1 MDEAA
6 RIVKNSDIKNSIR
19 ETLTRHAS
27 MRPLCVELK
36 LDLKCL
42 NRTEREKLWHYFTQC
57 RWLCNYLISLNADAF
72 RSFDTKTRSITS
84 LDKDGNAVERQ
95 LSMPAKFIQAVHSS
109 LKRDMAALAAKRE
122 KTGKKN
128 GKLKFRS
135 EYKAIELNQYGNTH
149 WICYGND
156 GNKNGKY
163 RNTVHISGIKR
174 PIRVFGM
181 DQIPDDAEFAN
192 AKLVKRPS
200 GIYLMLTCYIP
211 ESKRKSESEKKP
223 SVGLDFG
230 IKTTITTSEGEK
242 YEITVREPERLKG
255 LQKKLARQKKDSRGW
270 YDTKHLIRREYEKLA
285 NRRRAKAN
293 QAYHDITKGTKLIV
307 IQDENIKGWYKGLF
321 GRQVQNSALGTLK
334 AKLIA
339 NPNVLVVD
347 RFFPSTKM
355 CPSCGAINECIT
367 LSDRIFTCGCGY
379 TEDRDVKAA
388 KTLLLAG
395 EHIMSCTLAERKCT
409 PEERKLD
416 FNTSYEILKRS
427 ERRPEKGK
435 SPEAPSSEHQR
446 RME

>member
-1 MDEAA
+1 MNEQA
-6 RIVKNSDIKNSIR
+6 RIIKNNSIKEHGR
-19 ETLTRHAS
+19 EPRARHAS
-27 MRPLCVELK
+27 MRPVVVEMK

-42 NRTEREKLWHYFTQC
+42 NKTEQEKLWHYFTQC
-57 RWLCNYLISLNADAF
+57 RWLCNYLISLDADAF
-72 RSFDTKTRSITS
+72 KSFDTKTRDITS
-84 LDKDGNAVERQ
+84 LDKDGNPVDRQ
-95 LSMPAKFIQAVHSS
+95 LTIPAKFIQSVYSS
-109 LKRDMAALAAKRE
+109 IKQDMASLAAKRE

-135 EYKAIELNQYGNTH
+135 EYNAIELNQYGNTH

-156 GNKNGKY
+156 GNRNGKY
-163 RNTVHISGIKR
+163 RNTVHLSGIKR

-181 DQIPDDAEFAN
+181 DQIPDNAEFAN

-211 ESKRKSESEKKP
+211 ESKGKSESEKKP

-230 IKTTITTSEGEK
+230 IKTTITTCEGEK
-242 YEITVREPERLKG
+242 FEITVREPERLKG
-255 LQKKLARQKKDSRGW
+255 LQKKLARQKKGSRGW

-293 QAYHDITKGTKLIV
+293 QAYHDITKGRKLIV
-307 IQDENIKGWYKGLF
+307 IQDENIRGWHKGLF

-355 CPSCGAINECIT
+355 CPSCGVINEGIT

-409 PEERKLD
+409 PEERTSD
-416 FNTSYEILKRS
+416 FYTSYEILKQS
-427 ERRPEKGK
+427 AERPEKGK
-435 SPEAPSSEHQR
+435 SPEAPSSD
-446 RME
+446 MM